1 MEINEMINSDDYEI
15 FALGIELKKLENGGS
30 ISAVEMMTYAQNF
43 YNKIYYKM
51 SQQLLEKAELFQE
64 LKNKNNV

>member
-1 MEINEMINSDDYEI
+1 MDIEKMINSDDYEI

-30 ISAVEMMTYAQNF
+30 ISAVEMMTYAQNL
-43 YNKIYYKM
+43 YNRM
-51 SQQLLEKAELFQE
+51 EQQLLTKMQLEK

>member
-1 MEINEMINSDDYEI
+1 MDIEKMINSDDYEI

-30 ISAVEMMTYAQNF
+30 ISAVEMMAYAQNL
-43 YNKIYYKM
+43 YNKM
-51 SQQLLEKAELFQE
+51 SQQLLTKMQLEK

>member
-30 ISAVEMMTYAQNF
+30 ISAVEMMTYAQNL
-43 YNKIYYKM
+43 YSRI
-51 SQQLLEKAELFQE
+51 SQQLLTKMQLEK

>member
-1 MEINEMINSDDYEI
+1 MDIEKMINSDDYEI

-30 ISAVEMMTYAQNF
+30 INAVEMMTYAQNL
-43 YNKIYYKM
+43 YNKM
-51 SQQLLEKAELFQE
+51 SQQLLTKMQLEK